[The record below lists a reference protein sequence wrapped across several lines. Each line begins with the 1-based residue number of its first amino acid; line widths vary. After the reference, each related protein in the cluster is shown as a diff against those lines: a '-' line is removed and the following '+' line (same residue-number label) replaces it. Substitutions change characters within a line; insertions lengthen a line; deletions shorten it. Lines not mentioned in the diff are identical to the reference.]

1 MSKQQNPYKEF
12 LDSQSEFS
20 HHFAC
25 WAKNHMGWAKMKK
38 ANKRLAKRRLKRK
51 TKKEMKEEMDYG

>member
-1 MSKQQNPYKEF
+1 MPKQQNPYKEF

-25 WAKNHMGWAKMKK
+25 WAKNHMDWDKMKK
-38 ANKRLAKRRLKRK
+38 ANKKIAKRRMKQKLN
-51 TKKEMKEEMDYG
+51 KELKEELENE

>member
-12 LDSQSEFS
+12 LERQSEFS
-20 HHFAC
+20 HYYAC

-38 ANKRLAKRRLKRK
+38 SNKKLAKRRMKQKLK
-51 TKKEMKEEMDYG
+51 KKLKEELDNE